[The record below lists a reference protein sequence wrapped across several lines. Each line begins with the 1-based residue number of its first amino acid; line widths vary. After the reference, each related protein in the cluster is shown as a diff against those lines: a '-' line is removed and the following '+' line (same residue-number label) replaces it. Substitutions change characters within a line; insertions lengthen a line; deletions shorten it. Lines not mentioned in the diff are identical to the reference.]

1 MKNRAE
7 KICVNFAFKAMS
19 KQKPRRA
26 TEHDIE
32 IGFRIRK
39 IRQDKH
45 LTQSEVAANLH
56 ITYQQLQKYE
66 LGKNKIPASRL
77 GKIARV
83 LNVPIQDILSP
94 PSKNFEQIR
103 KFQNQRVALLWQKL
117 EDDKKRHVVLMLLEQ
132 LTGIPS

>member
-1 MKNRAE
+1 MN
-7 KICVNFAFKAMS
+7 

-39 IRQDKH
+39 IRQDKR
-45 LTQSEVAANLH
+45 LTQSEVAAEIH

-77 GKIARV
+77 GKIAK
-83 LNVPIQDILSP
+83 ILDVSEQELLRP
-94 PSKNFEQIR
+94 TSKNFEQLR
-103 KFQNQRVALLWQKL
+103 KLQDQQVNSLWGRL
-117 EDDKKRHVVLMLLEQ
+117 DDDKKRKIVLMLLEQ
-132 LTGIPS
+132 LTNATS